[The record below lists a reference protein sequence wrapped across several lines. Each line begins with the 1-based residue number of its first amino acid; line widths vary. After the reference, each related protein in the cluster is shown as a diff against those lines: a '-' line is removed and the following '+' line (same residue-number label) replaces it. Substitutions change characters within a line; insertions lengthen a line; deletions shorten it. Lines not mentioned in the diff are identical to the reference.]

1 MKYRHIA
8 TAWIFALKYAA
19 HIDARDEYTC
29 GNRVLIKRKLEF
41 YFPVRLSPKPVVY
54 FNLMM
59 PLCNFV
65 LQEKKTADQE
75 RERERER
82 KREKEKIE
90 IGY

>member
-1 MKYRHIA
+1 
-8 TAWIFALKYAA
+8 
-19 HIDARDEYTC
+19 
-29 GNRVLIKRKLEF
+29 
-41 YFPVRLSPKPVVY
+41 
-54 FNLMM
+54 MM